1 MSCFDDSYFM
11 GMKSFIHKLDNQAN
25 IEWTATTAENYLQI
39 FNNGSVRGEAHQME
53 KNGSA
58 VFVGYVSAD

>member
-1 MSCFDDSYFM
+1 M

>member
-53 KNGSA
+53 KKW
-58 VFVGYVSAD
+58 